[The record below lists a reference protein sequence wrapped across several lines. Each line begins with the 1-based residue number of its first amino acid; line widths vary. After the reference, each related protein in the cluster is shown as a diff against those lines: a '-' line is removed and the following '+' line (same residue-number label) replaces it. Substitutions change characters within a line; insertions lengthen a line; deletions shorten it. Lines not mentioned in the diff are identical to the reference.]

1 MPVPNFF
8 DGRDLIVKS
17 LREELVGPCPR
28 GAMID
33 CTGEIAFPDR
43 ESAYGPWR
51 QADSGEEILQRD
63 RPIKR
68 YGIGVLYPPMTAGE
82 TDPPE
87 EAKQGAAAVD
97 EVPAAEGEQNIADH
111 AAAAIERIGERHS
124 MRDPEESDFDLSTAN
139 SYRPGA
145 RGYRSGP
152 GGGRSSLPPARR

>member
-33 CTGEIAFPDR
+33 CSGDITFPDR

-51 QADSGEEILQRD
+51 QADTGEEIHQRD

-87 EAKQGAAAVD
+87 KAEQGPAAAE
-97 EVPAAEGEQNIADH
+97 EVPA
-111 AAAAIERIGERHS
+111 
-124 MRDPEESDFDLSTAN
+124 
-139 SYRPGA
+139 
-145 RGYRSGP
+145 
-152 GGGRSSLPPARR
+152 GGGEDTRA